1 MELEQQIGSRLKAS
15 RTYAS
20 ITVEHATAAASL
32 ELVDYVAV
40 EAGEGRATAW
50 ELTRLCELLNIRMVD
65 LFTV

>member
-20 ITVEHATAAASL
+20 ITVERAAEAASL
-32 ELVDYVAV
+32 ELVDYLAV
-40 EAGEGRATAW
+40 EAGERRATAW
-50 ELTRLCELLNIRMVD
+50 ELTRLCELFNIRMVD